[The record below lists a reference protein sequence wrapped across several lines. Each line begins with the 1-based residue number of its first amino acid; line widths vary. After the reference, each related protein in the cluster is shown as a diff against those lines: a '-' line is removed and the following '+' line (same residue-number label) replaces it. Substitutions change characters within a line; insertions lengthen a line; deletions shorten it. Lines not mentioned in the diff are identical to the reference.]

1 MCEGCRQGSGSRS
14 DAYPI
19 KGWVRHGSES
29 ESRCRGRRER
39 DCRLSVQWRAWYAPC
54 SHSRYWAFAGPFAA
68 RLSRLACAVRMCFLL
83 RGLPAVHCNA
93 QMLAELTVRAAR
105 AAVVVLQRKHWS
117 TSCPISILVEASSA
131 AVGKAA
137 LACLSPSKCRKRG
150 HRCSQPRFA
159 GESESSLRYLLRL
172 PIPPSAK
179 NGSSII

>member
-19 KGWVRHGSES
+19 TGWVRPGSEA

-39 DCRLSVQWRAWYAPC
+39 DCRLSVQWLAWYAPC

-68 RLSRLACAVRMCFLL
+68 RLSRLACAVRMFCVSPKLCFLL
-83 RGLPAVHCNA
+83 RGLPAVHCDA

-105 AAVVVLQRKHWS
+105 AAVVVLQKKHWS
-117 TSCPISILVEASSA
+117 TSCSISILVEASSV

-137 LACLSPSKCRKRG
+137 LACPSPSKCRKRG
-150 HRCSQPRFA
+150 SRCSQPRFA
-159 GESESSLRYLLRL
+159 GESDSSLRDLLR
-172 PIPPSAK
+172 
-179 NGSSII
+179 